1 MAATG
6 ATPEEMAKSLLIQA
20 AMAKKGI
27 NPADIAKALNSM
39 TSKDDM
45 EALVRQVQEGL
56 SADGITVE
64 DIMNAMAMSKAMEG
78 GKVRGLKEVQ
88 RLIEEG
94 NLSSAEAIEEALR
107 SAIQSGALDRDAIA
121 KSILL
126 QKVMAATG
134 CRPEDLA
141 KTIALQKTLT
151 ENGMSKQ
158 EVANAM
164 SLAMALGLDGG
175 KSKASIERALKELL
189 ASGGELSAED
199 VSAMAALSKAIEEGA
214 EIPPEAVRLLKKAMK
229 QRRGSVDNVAETLM
243 ASLAAS
249 GESKE
254 SIAKAMVKALKA
266 TGATPEEI
274 AKTMA
279 SSMERSGASHEEIA
293 KIMAQALA
301 DSGASGK
308 SPNQHIFIDSE
319 AAETDLGRDVV
330 PADFMDG
337 T

>member
-6 ATPEEMAKSLLIQA
+6 ATPEDLAKSLLIQA

-27 NPADIAKALNSM
+27 NPANIAKALNSM
-39 TSKDDM
+39 SNRDDM
-45 EALVRQVQEGL
+45 EALVSQVQDAL
-56 SADGITVE
+56 KSDGITVD
-64 DIMNAMAMSKAMEG
+64 DIMNSMAMSKAMEG
-78 GKVRGLKEVQ
+78 GKVRGLKEIQ

-94 NLSSAEAIEEALR
+94 DLSSPEAIEEVLR
-107 SAIQSGALDRDAIA
+107 GAIESGALDGDALV

-126 QKVMAATG
+126 QKVLAATG
-134 CRPEDLA
+134 CKPEDLA

-164 SLAMALGLDGG
+164 TLAMALNLDGG
-175 KSKASIERALKELL
+175 KSRADVERALKELL

-199 VSAMAALSKAIEEGA
+199 VVALAALSKALEEGA

-254 SIAKAMVKALKA
+254 NIAKAMVKALKA

-279 SSMERSGASHEEIA
+279 SSLERSGASHEEIA
-293 KIMAQALA
+293 KVMAQALA
-301 DSGASGK
+301 DSGASGRFSK
-308 SPNQHIFIDSE
+308 
-319 AAETDLGRDVV
+319 
-330 PADFMDG
+330 
-337 T
+337 

>member
-6 ATPEEMAKSLLIQA
+6 ATPEDLAKSLLIQA

-27 NPADIAKALNSM
+27 NPANIAKALNSM
-39 TSKDDM
+39 SNRDDM
-45 EALVRQVQEGL
+45 EALVSQVQDAL
-56 SADGITVE
+56 KSDGITVD
-64 DIMNAMAMSKAMEG
+64 DIMNSMAMSKAMEG
-78 GKVRGLKEVQ
+78 GKVRGLKEIQ

-94 NLSSAEAIEEALR
+94 DLSSPEAIEEVLR
-107 SAIQSGALDRDAIA
+107 GAIESGALDGDALV

-126 QKVMAATG
+126 QKVLAATG
-134 CRPEDLA
+134 CKPEDLA

-164 SLAMALGLDGG
+164 TLAMALNLDGG
-175 KSKASIERALKELL
+175 KSRADVERALKELL

-199 VSAMAALSKAIEEGA
+199 VVALAALSKALEEGA

-254 SIAKAMVKALKA
+254 NIAKAMVKALKA

-279 SSMERSGASHEEIA
+279 SSLERSGASHEEIA
-293 KIMAQALA
+293 KVMAQALA
-301 DSGASGK
+301 DSGASGRFPK
-308 SPNQHIFIDSE
+308 
-319 AAETDLGRDVV
+319 
-330 PADFMDG
+330 
-337 T
+337 